1 MKRFNKLLMV
11 LCVNFDKEF
20 NAMLAEA
27 YARALKD
34 YSEEDLLRVGD
45 EMLKGRYFP
54 RPWNFIEAIKGPTE
68 TPEDLANLR
77 WSQIVGWIGGGE
89 FPDDQIAEGIMGN
102 LGDRFMFRQCTDKSI
117 TGYGFTFRAAYRAAT
132 AITTAEQAH
141 GLIDSAKMLESINIV
156 GDQMKMGD

>member
-20 NAMLAEA
+20 TPLLAEA

-34 YSEEDLLRVGD
+34 YSEDDLLRVGD
-45 EMLKGRYFP
+45 AMLRGRYFP
-54 RPWNFIEAIKGPTE
+54 RPWNFIEALSGPTE

-77 WSQIVGWIGGGE
+77 WSQIVGWISGGE
-89 FPDDQIAEGIMGN
+89 FPDDKIAKRIMGN

-132 AITTAEQAH
+132 TIEAANEAQGQI
-141 GLIDSAKMLESINIV
+141 ES
-156 GDQMKMGD
+156 GDMMETMTLLGNQMKMD